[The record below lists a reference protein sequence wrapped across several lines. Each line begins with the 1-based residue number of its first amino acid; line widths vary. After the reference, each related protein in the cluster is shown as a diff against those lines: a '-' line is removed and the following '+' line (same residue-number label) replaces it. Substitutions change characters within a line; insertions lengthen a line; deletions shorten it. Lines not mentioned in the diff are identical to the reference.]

1 VGELKTVSIHYD
13 SNNKPKGAAEI
24 VYRHRAGAEAAVKEF
39 DGREVRSGRGAG
51 GGWWWCRSVARWL
64 KSSPAGRRVCAAA
77 CGGCAVLGSA
87 ALASRLFVAGFA
99 ARARC

>member
-1 VGELKTVSIHYD
+1 MSPHPANHHRTHPPTPQVGELKTVSIHYD

-51 GGWWWCRSVARWL
+51 GGRPCCRGVA
-64 KSSPAGRRVCAAA
+64 C
-77 CGGCAVLGSA
+77 
-87 ALASRLFVAGFA
+87 
-99 ARARC
+99 

>member
-39 DGREVRSGRGAG
+39 DGREVRNSRGAG
-51 GGWWWCRSVARWL
+51 GSRSRCRSAAR
-64 KSSPAGRRVCAAA
+64 SAGFYGPGAPYRAAGCAAA
-77 CGGCAVLGSA
+77 GASCAVS
-87 ALASRLFVAGFA
+87 
-99 ARARC
+99 